1 MCIIVPFKAVR
12 PPKEL
17 VRDVASYPYDI
28 IDTEEARTITEN
40 NPISF
45 LHVVKS
51 EIDLPS
57 HIDIHD
63 ERVYRKAKENF
74 YNFLHEG
81 TLFQEHKPCFY
92 IYRQQMGDHRQYGIV
107 GCASVDEYMSGRIKK
122 HELTRPDKQADRT
135 QHITTV
141 NAQTGPVFLAYRRK
155 ESLDLIVQEIV
166 DGVPEYDFTA
176 DDGISH
182 TAWVVSDENIIDIIQ
197 KEFLA
202 IDALYI
208 ADGHHRAASAAAV
221 AQIRRAEN
229 PDYSGH
235 EEFNYMMAVI
245 FPGNQL
251 KVLAY
256 NRIVK
261 DLNNLSE
268 SDFMDKVREKF
279 VVTENFMKKV
289 PEQFHE
295 FGMYMKGSWYQLKA
309 KEDTYK
315 HRDVVGAL
323 DVSIIQDHLL
333 GPILGIGDART
344 DERIMFVGGIRGV
357 EELERLVDAGE
368 CAVAFSLYPTT
379 LTQLADVADAGELMP
394 PKSTWFE
401 PKLRSGMFVH
411 LLD

>member
-1 MCIIVPFKAVR
+1 MSIIIPFKAVR

-28 IDTEEARTITEN
+28 IDTEEARIITEN
-40 NPISF
+40 NPKSF

-51 EIDLPS
+51 EIDLPP
-57 HIDIHD
+57 HVDIHD

-74 YNFLHEG
+74 YNFLHDG
-81 TLFQEHKPCFY
+81 TLFQERKPCFY

-107 GCASVDEYMSGRIKK
+107 GCASVDEYISGRIKK

-141 NAQTGPVFLAYRRK
+141 NAQTGPVFLAYRRR
-155 ESLDLIVQEIV
+155 ESLDVIVQEIA

-182 TAWVVSDENIIDIIQ
+182 TAWVVSDENTIDIIQ

-256 NRIVK
+256 NRVVK
-261 DLNNLSE
+261 DLNTLSE
-268 SDFMDKVREKF
+268 ADFMDNVKEKF
-279 VVTENFMKKV
+279 VVTGNFMNKV
-289 PEQFHE
+289 PEQLHD
-295 FGMYMKGSWYQLKA
+295 FGMYIKGSWYQLKA

-315 HRDVVGAL
+315 DRDAIGAL

-333 GPILGIGDART
+333 GPILGIGDVRT
-344 DERIMFVGGIRGV
+344 DERIIFVGGIRGV
-357 EELERLVDAGE
+357 KELERLVDSGE

-401 PKLRSGMFVH
+401 PKLRSGIFVH

>member
-1 MCIIVPFKAVR
+1 MCTIIPFKAVR
-12 PPKEL
+12 PQKEF
-17 VRDVASYPYDI
+17 VRHVASYPYDI
-28 IDTEEARTITEN
+28 IDSEEARIITEN
-40 NPISF
+40 NPRSF

-51 EIDLPS
+51 EIDLPP

-63 ERVYRKAKENF
+63 ERVYHKAKENF
-74 YNFLHEG
+74 YNFLNDG

-92 IYRQQMGDHRQYGIV
+92 VYRQQMGDHKQYGIV
-107 GCASVDEYMSGRIKK
+107 GCVSVDEYESGRIKK

-135 QHITTV
+135 KHIEIL
-141 NAQTGPVFLAYRRK
+141 NAQTGPVFLAYRRRK
-155 ESLDLIVQEIV
+155 SLDRVVQEIAE
-166 DGVPEYDFTA
+166 GVPEYDFTA

-182 TAWVVSDENIIDIIQ
+182 TAWVMSDENTIEIIQ
-197 KEFLA
+197 KEFLE
-202 IDALYI
+202 IEALYI

-221 AQIRRAEN
+221 AQMRRAEN
-229 PDYSGH
+229 PNCSGH
-235 EEFNYMMAVI
+235 EKFNFMMAVI
-245 FPGNQL
+245 FPDNQL

-256 NRIVK
+256 NRIIK

-268 SDFMDKVREKF
+268 TEFIDNVKEKF

-289 PEQFHE
+289 PEQLHE
-295 FGMYMKGSWYQLKA
+295 FGMYIKGSWYQLRA

-315 HRDVVGAL
+315 DRDAVGTL

-333 GPILGIGDART
+333 GPILGIGDVRT

-357 EELERLVDAGE
+357 EELERLVDSGE

-379 LTQLADVADAGELMP
+379 LHQLADVADAGQLMP

>member
-1 MCIIVPFKAVR
+1 MCTIVPFKAVR
-12 PPKEL
+12 PPKEF

-28 IDTEEARTITEN
+28 IDSEEARKLTEN
-40 NPISF
+40 NPRSF

-51 EIDLPS
+51 EIDLPP
-57 HIDIHD
+57 HINVHD
-63 ERVYRKAKENF
+63 ERVYHKAKENF
-74 YNFLHEG
+74 NNFLHDG
-81 TLFQEHKPCFY
+81 TLFQEHTACMY
-92 IYRQQMGDHRQYGIV
+92 VYRQQMGDHKQYGIV
-107 GCASVDEYMSGRIKK
+107 GCVSVDEYESSRIKK

-135 QHITTV
+135 KHIATL
-141 NAQTGPVFLAYRRK
+141 NAQTGPVFLAYRRR
-155 ESLDLIVQEIV
+155 ESLDRIVQEIAETA
-166 DGVPEYDFTA
+166 PEYDFTA

-182 TAWVVSDENIIDIIQ
+182 TAWVISDENTIEIIQ

-221 AQIRRAEN
+221 AQIRREEN
-229 PDYSGH
+229 PDYTGN
-235 EEFNYMMAVI
+235 EEFNYIMAVI

-251 KVLAY
+251 NVLAY
-256 NRIVK
+256 NRVVK
-261 DLNNLSE
+261 DLNNLGE
-268 SDFMDKVREKF
+268 TEFIDKVKEKF
-279 VVTENFMKKV
+279 FVTENFMKRM
-289 PEQFHE
+289 PEQLHE
-295 FGMYMKGSWYQLKA
+295 FGMYIKGSWYQLKA

-315 HRDVVGAL
+315 DRDVIGSL
-323 DVSIIQDHLL
+323 DVSIIQDHVL
-333 GPILGIGDART
+333 GPVLGIGDVRT

-357 EELERLVDAGE
+357 EELERLVDSGE

-379 LTQLADVADAGELMP
+379 LHQLADVADAGQLMP

>member
-1 MCIIVPFKAVR
+1 MSIIIPFKAVR

-28 IDTEEARTITEN
+28 IDTEEARIITEN
-40 NPISF
+40 NPRSF

-51 EIDLPS
+51 EIDLPP
-57 HIDIHD
+57 HVDIHD

-74 YNFLHEG
+74 YNFLHDG
-81 TLFQEHKPCFY
+81 TLFQERKPCFY

-107 GCASVDEYMSGRIKK
+107 GCASVDEYISGRIKK

-141 NAQTGPVFLAYRRK
+141 NAQTGPVFLAYRRR
-155 ESLDLIVQEIV
+155 ESLDVIVQEIA

-182 TAWVVSDENIIDIIQ
+182 TAWVVSDENTIDIIQ

-256 NRIVK
+256 NRVVK
-261 DLNNLSE
+261 DLNTLSE
-268 SDFMDKVREKF
+268 ADFMDNVKEKF
-279 VVTENFMKKV
+279 VVTGNFMNKV
-289 PEQFHE
+289 PEQLHD
-295 FGMYMKGSWYQLKA
+295 FGMYIKGSWYQLKA

-315 HRDVVGAL
+315 DRDAIGAL

-333 GPILGIGDART
+333 GPILGIGDVRT
-344 DERIMFVGGIRGV
+344 DERIIFVGGIRGV
-357 EELERLVDAGE
+357 KELERLVDSGE

-401 PKLRSGMFVH
+401 PKLRSGIFVH

>member
-1 MCIIVPFKAVR
+1 MSIIIPFKAVR

-28 IDTEEARTITEN
+28 IDTEEARIITEN
-40 NPISF
+40 NPRSF

-51 EIDLPS
+51 EIDLPP
-57 HIDIHD
+57 HVDIHD

-74 YNFLHEG
+74 YNFLHDG
-81 TLFQEHKPCFY
+81 TLFQERKPCFY

-107 GCASVDEYMSGRIKK
+107 GCASVDEYISGRIKK

-141 NAQTGPVFLAYRRK
+141 NAQTGPVFLAYRRR
-155 ESLDLIVQEIV
+155 ESLDVIVQEIA

-182 TAWVVSDENIIDIIQ
+182 TAWVVSDENTIDIIQ

-256 NRIVK
+256 NRVVK
-261 DLNNLSE
+261 DLNTLSE
-268 SDFMDKVREKF
+268 ADFMDNVKEKF
-279 VVTENFMKKV
+279 VVTGNFMNKV
-289 PEQFHE
+289 PEQLHD
-295 FGMYMKGSWYQLKA
+295 FGMYIKGSWYQLKA

-315 HRDVVGAL
+315 DRDVIGAL

-333 GPILGIGDART
+333 GPILGIGDVRT

-357 EELERLVDAGE
+357 KELERLVDSGE

-401 PKLRSGMFVH
+401 PKLRSGIFVH

>member
-1 MCIIVPFKAVR
+1 MSIIIPFKAVR

-28 IDTEEARTITEN
+28 IDTEEARIITEN
-40 NPISF
+40 NPRSF

-51 EIDLPS
+51 EIDLPP
-57 HIDIHD
+57 HVDIHD

-74 YNFLHEG
+74 YNFLHDG
-81 TLFQEHKPCFY
+81 TLFQERKPCFY

-107 GCASVDEYMSGRIKK
+107 GCASVDEYISGRIKK

-141 NAQTGPVFLAYRRK
+141 NAQTGPVFLAYRRR
-155 ESLDLIVQEIV
+155 ESLDVIVQEIA

-182 TAWVVSDENIIDIIQ
+182 TAWVVSDENTIDIIQ

-256 NRIVK
+256 NRVVK
-261 DLNNLSE
+261 DLNTLSE
-268 SDFMDKVREKF
+268 ADFMDNVKEKF
-279 VVTENFMKKV
+279 VVNGNFMNKV
-289 PEQFHE
+289 PEQLHD
-295 FGMYMKGSWYQLKA
+295 FGMYIKGSWYQLKA

-315 HRDVVGAL
+315 DRDVIGAL

-333 GPILGIGDART
+333 GPILGIGDVRT

-357 EELERLVDAGE
+357 KELERLVDSGE

-401 PKLRSGMFVH
+401 PKLRSGIFVH

>member
-1 MCIIVPFKAVR
+1 MCTIVPFKAVR
-12 PPKEL
+12 PLKEF

-28 IDTEEARTITEN
+28 IDSEEARKLTEN
-40 NPISF
+40 NPRSF

-51 EIDLPS
+51 EIDLPP

-63 ERVYRKAKENF
+63 ERVYSKAKENF
-74 YNFLHEG
+74 YNFLHDG

-92 IYRQQMGDHRQYGIV
+92 VYRQQMGDHKQYGIV
-107 GCASVDEYMSGRIKK
+107 GGVSVDEYESGRIKK

-135 QHITTV
+135 KHIATL

-155 ESLDLIVQEIV
+155 KSLDRVVQEIV
-166 DGVPEYDFTA
+166 QDVPEYDFTA

-182 TAWVVSDENIIDIIQ
+182 TAWIISDENAIEVIQ
-197 KEFLA
+197 KEFLE
-202 IDALYI
+202 IDSLYI
-208 ADGHHRAASAAAV
+208 ADGHHRAASAVAV
-221 AQIRRAEN
+221 AQMRREEN

-235 EEFNYMMAVI
+235 ENFNFMMAVI
-245 FPGNQL
+245 FPDNQL

-256 NRIVK
+256 NRLIK

-268 SDFMDKVREKF
+268 AEFMDNVKEKF

-289 PEQFHE
+289 PEQLHE
-295 FGMYMKGSWYQLKA
+295 FGMYIKGSWYQLRA

-315 HRDVVGAL
+315 DRDVIGTL

-333 GPILGIGDART
+333 GPILGIGDVRT

-357 EELERLVDAGE
+357 EELERLVDSGE

-379 LTQLADVADAGELMP
+379 LHQLADVADAGELMP